1 MLWFGYLTQEHYRS
15 NSESR
20 FYGRSITKAP
30 YGSRDMSKRGMKNGT
45 SPGKKSIYEDR
56 YYRPDNFPKG
66 LTRKVVESISHI
78 KNEPGWLTSFRLKAF
93 EIYEQKPMPTWGF
106 FPNFNVDI
114 DSYTHYIGSNQQK
127 KKSWDEVDPEVL
139 KSFERLGIP
148 EHERKYLAGIEAM
161 NDSETVYA
169 NVKKELTEL
178 GILFCDID
186 TAIREYP
193 EIVKNI

>member
-1 MLWFGYLTQEHYRS
+1 MNLVGLHPSVLKLLKFT
-15 NSESR
+15 N
-20 FYGRSITKAP
+20 
-30 YGSRDMSKRGMKNGT
+30 KNQCLLGDFFQT
-45 SPGKKSIYEDR
+45 S
-56 YYRPDNFPKG
+56 
-66 LTRKVVESISHI
+66 
-78 KNEPGWLTSFRLKAF
+78 
-93 EIYEQKPMPTWGF
+93 
-106 FPNFNVDI
+106 NVDI

-193 EIVKNI
+193 EIVKKISRNGCKCGR